1 VVAESVPSIPSARPV
16 AADVLADAKTVKARL
31 AAVGYLADDRTAGV
45 VSLAARLGKP
55 VLVEGPAGTGKT
67 QLAKSVAAMA
77 ARPLIRLQCYE
88 GIDESKALYE
98 WDYRK
103 QLLWI
108 QAARGTESFSADAIV
123 ENGTGIFDERFLLAR
138 PMLEAIRSEQPAV
151 LLVDEVDR
159 VDAETEA
166 LFLEVLAEHQVS
178 VPELGRIEARHI
190 PLVFLT
196 SNGTRDLSE
205 ALKRRC
211 LFLYLDYPAP
221 EREREIVAQAVPGLD
236 RTLTERLIALVH
248 TLRQL
253 DVKKPPSVAE
263 TIDLAWTLHLLGET
277 ELDLSPS
284 SLGLNVLLKHREDVE
299 IARAALGRPA

>member
-1 VVAESVPSIPSARPV
+1 VIEADDVGGVFGDTASVRAG
-16 AADVLADAKTVKARL
+16 L
-31 AAVGYLADDRTAGV
+31 AAAGYLADDKIAGV

-55 VLVEGPAGTGKT
+55 LLIEGPAGTGKT
-67 QLAKSVAAMA
+67 QLAKSVAMMA
-77 ARPLIRLQCYE
+77 DRPLIRLQCYE

-108 QAARGTESFSADAIV
+108 QAARGDETFSADAVI
-123 ENGTGIFDERFLLAR
+123 EAGKGIFDERFLLTR
-138 PMLEAIRSEQPAV
+138 PMLEAIRSPQPAV

-178 VPELGRIEARHI
+178 VPELGRLEARHV

-196 SNGTRDLSE
+196 SNNTRDLSE

-211 LFLYLDYPAP
+211 LFLYLDYPSA
-221 EREREIVAQAVPGLD
+221 EREREIVQHAVPGLARELVD
-236 RTLTERLIALVH
+236 RLVGLVE
-248 TLRQL
+248 TLRRL
-253 DVKKPPSVAE
+253 NLKKPPSVSE
-263 TIDLAWTLHLLGET
+263 TIDLARTLHLLGAT
-277 ELDLSPS
+277 DLDVADS
-284 SLGLNVLLKHREDVE
+284 SLTLNVLLKYRDDVQ
-299 IARAALGRPA
+299 IAEAALTPRQWNKRP